1 MAKRKTIGVIGCGN
15 MGEAIIAQSLKRK
28 EYSFA
33 IFEKDKLKE
42 AFASRIYRIK
52 TAENIADLVKK
63 SDIIIIAVK
72 PQDMDTVLDEV
83 RAAIEKHKK
92 IKILFISIAAGITT
106 KYIQNRLGK
115 IRIIRAMPNIPA
127 QIGKGI
133 TALVK
138 GRFAALKD
146 MRTAEKIFKAVGETI
161 IIDKEGLIDVVT
173 ALSGSGP
180 AYLFFIFNAMLAV
193 ATVGLHLN
201 KKSAE
206 KFISRTISGSMKL
219 LEENKFATKGLI
231 SRVTSKGGT
240 TEAALKVFLDR
251 NLNKIIFD
259 AIIAAYDRA
268 KELSRKE

>member
-180 AYLFFIFNAMLAV
+180 AYLFFIFAELLA
-193 ATVGLHLN
+193 AAEGLGLDKKMANKFIYHTIIGSMDLLN
-201 KKSAE
+201 KK
-206 KFISRTISGSMKL
+206 KFDAQSLI
-219 LEENKFATKGLI
+219 NKVA
-231 SRVTSKGGT
+231 SKGGT
-240 TEAALKVFLDR
+240 TEAALKIFVDKGLSR
-251 NLNKIIFD
+251 IISE
-259 AIIAAYDRA
+259 AMLAAHKRA
-268 KELSRKE
+268 KELCR